1 MWTRDNA
8 KLLQQLN
15 SDLIRTINW
24 NKDQPKVLAEWQN
37 PYLDYLVDPNFS
49 MSKQTF
55 CFIILDSTVRTGYT
69 RCFPPSVE
77 IIDGNVMI
85 DGQNF
90 FDQPVKDNLK
100 THDNIWKIPT
110 GQVDGCT
117 TGCSQDYLYLK
128 DYYKMIAIDLNN
140 KNFM

>member
-1 MWTRDNA
+1 
-8 KLLQQLN
+8 
-15 SDLIRTINW
+15 
-24 NKDQPKVLAEWQN
+24 
-37 PYLDYLVDPNFS
+37 
-49 MSKQTF
+49 
-55 CFIILDSTVRTGYT
+55 
-69 RCFPPSVE
+69 
-77 IIDGNVMI
+77 MI

-100 THDNIWKIPT
+100 THDNIWKIPP